1 MCGKKSRK
9 SDFNYP
15 KHLFPVKAEMIRRIL
30 LLLAFAISMT
40 LPAAAY
46 TVKGKVLDENS
57 DPMLQASVRVL
68 TPDSTL
74 VKGVLTDINGAYTIS
89 GLKAGNYI
97 VETSFVGY
105 DNSSRDIRITNTDLT
120 LQPVTM
126 QTGALMLAEATVVG
140 VRTPVKVMQD
150 TVEYNADAYRTQ
162 PNAVVEDLLKRL
174 PGVEVDS
181 EGKITANGKSVTKI
195 LIDGKEFFADDP
207 TVASRNL
214 PVEMVDKLQVVDR
227 KSDLARITGV
237 DDGEEETV
245 INLTVKKGMNNGWFG
260 NAEAG
265 YGTDNRYK
273 GNFIV
278 NRFWN
283 GNQLTLLGN
292 FNNVNEL
299 GFNDGMSGRFRRFG
313 GDNGITK
320 SQALGLNFNIGKDEI
335 FRVGGNLMYSH
346 TDRDTRTSSAR
357 TYIFP
362 DSSSYYDTDKS
373 ARDRGHTVRAD
384 FRVQWNPDS
393 FNTFEFR
400 PNFSY
405 SRNDSWSLSDALT
418 RNGALAEVT
427 RSRNEQSSLG
437 DNYEFRGQLIY
448 NHKVRSKPGRSISF
462 FADYSLSDT
471 REKTDNYSWNKFFL
485 LGDSIDIM
493 DQWSDNHTWSNNISA
508 RVSWTEPLGN
518 VRNGNF
524 LTVAY
529 RFQYRWN
536 NADKLTYDHPVLWP
550 DGFAGEPLI
559 GEDLILNEDL
569 TNRFRNDYMSQD
581 IRAGFKHVS
590 KTGSIDVGLS
600 LVPQS
605 SKSIYLYSDGEVNH
619 DKSIPV
625 RNVLNV
631 APYLRYRYKMGKSR
645 SLNVDYM
652 GRSSQPTMAQLQPVA
667 DMSDPLR
674 IVVGNPDLNPSFS
687 HNVRLRFQDFNAE
700 AQRSIMTMVDGQLV
714 QNSIVSKTTYN
725 DLTGGQTTTYEN
737 VGGVWNIRGMN
748 MLSMPLR
755 NRQFMFSNFLMVN
768 YATAVSFNNGERNRS
783 GSLMLREQPG
793 LSWRPD
799 NLELE
804 LRPFYSLQTVH
815 YSLPT
820 TAGRTVHSYGGNFR
834 GTYNAPFGL
843 SVGTDVEYSATSG
856 YSQGFDSKQWMWN
869 ATLSY
874 SFLRGQAMTVSLKA
888 YDLLQQKSNVQRTV
902 NANYSED
909 IRYNSLTRYFMVT
922 LAYKFNTFG
931 SGRQPESREDFRR
944 GPGGPGGPPP
954 GGRPM

>member
-1 MCGKKSRK
+1 
-9 SDFNYP
+9 
-15 KHLFPVKAEMIRRIL
+15 MIRKVL
-30 LLLAFAISMT
+30 LLLILALSVTNVM
-40 LPAAAY
+40 AY
-46 TVKGKVLDENS
+46 SIKGKILDENS
-57 DPMLQASVRVL
+57 EPMMQASVRVL
-68 TPDSTL
+68 KPDSSL
-74 VKGVLTDINGAYTIS
+74 VKGVLTGENGTFVLS
-89 GLKAGNYI
+89 GLKSGNYI

-105 DNSSRDIRITNTDLT
+105 DNQCRDVRIAKTDVNLD
-120 LQPVTM
+120 PIIM
-126 QTGALMLAEATVVG
+126 QAGALMLREAEVVG

-181 EGKITANGKSVTKI
+181 EGKITANGKSVSKI
-195 LIDGKEFFADDP
+195 LVDGKEFFADDP

-214 PVEMVDKLQVVDR
+214 PVNMVDKLQVVDR

-265 YGTDNRYK
+265 YGTDDRYK
-273 GNFIV
+273 ANFIV

-313 GDNGITK
+313 GDNGITT
-320 SQALGLNFNIGKDEI
+320 SQSVGMNFNIGHEEI

-362 DSSSYYDTDKS
+362 DSSSYFDSEKYSRDK
-373 ARDRGHTVRAD
+373 GHNVRAY
-384 FRVQWNPDS
+384 FRIQWNPDS
-393 FNTFEFR
+393 MNTFEFR
-400 PNFSY
+400 PRFNFSH
-405 SRNDSWSLSDALT
+405 NDSWSNSGSLT
-418 RNGALAEVT
+418 RNGLLENVT
-427 RSRNEQSSLG
+427 QSRNEQQSLG
-437 DNYEFRGQLIY
+437 KSYEFGGRLIY
-448 NHKVRSKPGRSISF
+448 NHKFRSRPGRSFSVFANYSF
-462 FADYSLSDT
+462 SDT
-471 REKTDNYSWNKFFL
+471 REKSDNYSWNKFFL

-493 DQWSDNHTWSNNISA
+493 DQWTDNHTWNNNISA

-524 LTVAY
+524 LTFAY

-536 NADKLTYDHPVLWP
+536 NADKLTYDHAVDWP
-550 DGFAGEPLI
+550 DGFGGDPVIDPELRFNA
-559 GEDLILNEDL
+559 DLSNQ
-569 TNRFRNDYMSQD
+569 FRNDYMSQD
-581 IRAGFKHVS
+581 IRMGFKHVS
-590 KTGSIDVGLS
+590 KSSSVDVGLS
-600 LVPQS
+600 LVPQT
-605 SKSIYLYSDGEVNH
+605 SKSKNLLNDA
-619 DKSIPV
+619 KSIPS
-625 RNVLNV
+625 RNVFNF

-645 SLNVDYM
+645 SLNLDYM
-652 GRSSQPTMAQLQPVA
+652 GRSSQPSMTQLQPVA

-674 IVVGNPDLNPSFS
+674 IVIGNPDLKPSFS
-687 HNVRLRFQDFNAE
+687 HNVRFRFQDFNAD
-700 AQRSIMTMVDGQLV
+700 AQRSIMAMVDGTLN

-725 DLTGGQTTTYEN
+725 DQTGGQTTTYEN

-755 NRQFMFSNFLMVN
+755 NRQFMFNNFVMVN
-768 YATAVSFNNGERNRS
+768 YSTAVSFNNGERNRS
-783 GSLMLREQPG
+783 GSLFLREQPG
-793 LSWRPD
+793 ISWRPD
-799 NLELE
+799 NIELE
-804 LRPFYSLQTVH
+804 LRPFYSLQTVN

-820 TAGRTVHSYGGNFR
+820 TSGRTVHSYGGNFS

-843 SVGTDVEYSATSG
+843 SVGTDLEYSATSG
-856 YSQGFDSKQWMWN
+856 YSQGYDSKQWMWN

-874 SFLRGQAMTVSLKA
+874 SFLRGRAMTLSLKA
-888 YDLLQQKSNVQRTV
+888 YDLLQQKSNIRRNVT
-902 NANYSED
+902 ANYTD
-909 IRYNSLTRYFMVT
+909 DTRYNSLTRYFMLSVS
-922 LAYKFNTFG
+922 YKFNTFG
-931 SGRQPESREDFRR
+931 SGNQPKDRNRFQGGHD
-944 GPGGPGGPPP
+944 GPPGPPP
-954 GGRPM
+954 GHPGRRPF

>member
-1 MCGKKSRK
+1 
-9 SDFNYP
+9 
-15 KHLFPVKAEMIRRIL
+15 MIRRIL
-30 LLLAFAISMT
+30 LLLAIALSMT
-40 LPAAAY
+40 IPAAAY

-74 VKGVLTDINGAYTIS
+74 VKGVLTDINGAYSIS

-105 DNSSRDIRITNTDLT
+105 DNSSRNIRITNTDIT

-126 QTGALMLAEATVVG
+126 QTGALMLGEATVVG

-384 FRVQWNPDS
+384 FRVQWQPDS

-462 FADYSLSDT
+462 FANYSLSDT

-714 QNSIVSKTTYN
+714 QNSIVSKTTYD

-755 NRQFMFSNFLMVN
+755 NRQFMFSNFLMAN

-874 SFLRGQAMTVSLKA
+874 SFLRGRAMTVSLKA

-922 LAYKFNTFG
+922 VAYKFNTFG
-931 SGRQPESREDFRR
+931 SGRQPESRNDFRH

>member
-1 MCGKKSRK
+1 
-9 SDFNYP
+9 
-15 KHLFPVKAEMIRRIL
+15 MIRRIL
-30 LLLAFAISMT
+30 LLLAIALSMT
-40 LPAAAY
+40 IPAAAY

-74 VKGVLTDINGAYTIS
+74 VKGVLTDINGAYSIS

-105 DNSSRDIRITNTDLT
+105 DNSSRNIRITNTDIT

-126 QTGALMLAEATVVG
+126 QTGALMLGEATVVG

-265 YGTDNRYK
+265 YGTDDRYK

-384 FRVQWNPDS
+384 FRVQWQPDS

-462 FADYSLSDT
+462 FANYSLSDT

-714 QNSIVSKTTYN
+714 QNSIVSKTTYD

-755 NRQFMFSNFLMVN
+755 NRQFMFSNFLMAN

-874 SFLRGQAMTVSLKA
+874 SFLRGRAMTVSLKA

-922 LAYKFNTFG
+922 VAYKFNTFG
-931 SGRQPESREDFRR
+931 SGRQPESRNDFRH

>member
-1 MCGKKSRK
+1 
-9 SDFNYP
+9 
-15 KHLFPVKAEMIRRIL
+15 
-30 LLLAFAISMT
+30 
-40 LPAAAY
+40 
-46 TVKGKVLDENS
+46 
-57 DPMLQASVRVL
+57 
-68 TPDSTL
+68 
-74 VKGVLTDINGAYTIS
+74 
-89 GLKAGNYI
+89 
-97 VETSFVGY
+97 
-105 DNSSRDIRITNTDLT
+105 
-120 LQPVTM
+120 
-126 QTGALMLAEATVVG
+126 
-140 VRTPVKVMQD
+140 
-150 TVEYNADAYRTQ
+150 
-162 PNAVVEDLLKRL
+162 
-174 PGVEVDS
+174 
-181 EGKITANGKSVTKI
+181 
-195 LIDGKEFFADDP
+195 
-207 TVASRNL
+207 
-214 PVEMVDKLQVVDR
+214 
-227 KSDLARITGV
+227 
-237 DDGEEETV
+237 
-245 INLTVKKGMNNGWFG
+245 
-260 NAEAG
+260 
-265 YGTDNRYK
+265 
-273 GNFIV
+273 
-278 NRFWN
+278 
-283 GNQLTLLGN
+283 
-292 FNNVNEL
+292 
-299 GFNDGMSGRFRRFG
+299 
-313 GDNGITK
+313 
-320 SQALGLNFNIGKDEI
+320 
-335 FRVGGNLMYSH
+335 
-346 TDRDTRTSSAR
+346 
-357 TYIFP
+357 
-362 DSSSYYDTDKS
+362 
-373 ARDRGHTVRAD
+373 
-384 FRVQWNPDS
+384 
-393 FNTFEFR
+393 
-400 PNFSY
+400 
-405 SRNDSWSLSDALT
+405 
-418 RNGALAEVT
+418 
-427 RSRNEQSSLG
+427 
-437 DNYEFRGQLIY
+437 
-448 NHKVRSKPGRSISF
+448 
-462 FADYSLSDT
+462 
-471 REKTDNYSWNKFFL
+471 
-485 LGDSIDIM
+485 
-493 DQWSDNHTWSNNISA
+493 SDNHTWSNNISA

-714 QNSIVSKTTYN
+714 QNSIVSKTTYD

-755 NRQFMFSNFLMVN
+755 NRQFMFSNFLMAN

-874 SFLRGQAMTVSLKA
+874 SFLRGRAMTVSLKA

-909 IRYNSLTRYFMVT
+909 IRYNSLTRYFM
-922 LAYKFNTFG
+922 
-931 SGRQPESREDFRR
+931 
-944 GPGGPGGPPP
+944 
-954 GGRPM
+954 

>member
-1 MCGKKSRK
+1 
-9 SDFNYP
+9 
-15 KHLFPVKAEMIRRIL
+15 MIRKVL
-30 LLLAFAISMT
+30 LLLALAVSVAHAMAFSI
-40 LPAAAY
+40 
-46 TVKGKVLDENS
+46 KGKVLDENS
-57 DPMLQASVRVL
+57 DPMMQASVRVL

-74 VKGVLTDINGAYTIS
+74 VKGVLTNENGAFTVS
-89 GLKAGNYI
+89 GLKAGSYV

-105 DNSSRDIRITNTDLT
+105 DNHSQNVKITSSDVT
-120 LQPVTM
+120 LKPISM
-126 QTGALMLAEATVVG
+126 QAGALMLGEAQVVG

-214 PVEMVDKLQVVDR
+214 PVDMVDKLQVVDR

-260 NAEAG
+260 NIEGG

-273 GNFIV
+273 GNFVV

-313 GDNGITK
+313 GDNGITT
-320 SQALGLNFNIGKDEI
+320 SQALGLNFNVGKDEI
-335 FRVGGNLMYSH
+335 FRVGGNIMYSH

-362 DSSSYYDTDKS
+362 DSNSYYDSDKS
-373 ARDRGHTVRAD
+373 ARDKGHTVRAD
-384 FRVQWNPDS
+384 FRVQWSPDS

-405 SRNDSWSLSDALT
+405 SKNDSWSLSEALT
-418 RNGALAEVT
+418 RSGALADVT
-427 RSRNEQSSLG
+427 QSRNEQTSLG
-437 DNYEFRGQLIY
+437 SNYEFRGQLIY
-448 NHKVRSKPGRSISF
+448 NHKFRSKPGRSVSL
-462 FADYSLSDT
+462 FANYSLSDT

-493 DQWSDNHTWSNNISA
+493 DQWADNHTWSNNISA
-508 RVSWTEPLGN
+508 RLSWTEPLGN
-518 VRNGNF
+518 VKNGNF

-550 DGFAGEPLI
+550 DGFTGEPLI
-559 GEDLILNEDL
+559 GSDLILNEDL

-590 KTGSIDVGLS
+590 KSGSIDVGVS

-605 SKSIYLYSDGEVNH
+605 SKSIYLYSNGDVNNE
-619 DKSIPV
+619 KSIPA

-645 SLNVDYM
+645 SFNVDYM

-674 IVVGNPDLNPSFS
+674 IVIGNPDLKPSFS

-748 MLSMPLR
+748 MLSMPLP
-755 NRQFMFSNFLMVN
+755 NRQFMFNNFFMAN
-768 YATAVSFNNGERNRS
+768 YSTAVSFNNGERNRS

-820 TAGRTVHSYGGNFR
+820 TAGRTVHSYGGSFR

-843 SVGTDVEYSATSG
+843 SLSSDVEYSATSG
-856 YSQGFDSKQWMWN
+856 YSQGYDSKQWMWN

-874 SFLRGQAMTVSLKA
+874 SFLRGRAMTVSLKA
-888 YDLLQQKSNVQRTV
+888 YDLLQQKSNIRRNVT
-902 NANYSED
+902 ANYSED
-909 IRYNSLTRYFMVT
+909 VRYNSLTRYFMVT

-931 SGRQPESREDFRR
+931 SGKQPQSRDDYRH

-954 GGRPM
+954 GGGRPF

>member
-1 MCGKKSRK
+1 
-9 SDFNYP
+9 
-15 KHLFPVKAEMIRRIL
+15 
-30 LLLAFAISMT
+30 
-40 LPAAAY
+40 
-46 TVKGKVLDENS
+46 
-57 DPMLQASVRVL
+57 
-68 TPDSTL
+68 
-74 VKGVLTDINGAYTIS
+74 
-89 GLKAGNYI
+89 
-97 VETSFVGY
+97 
-105 DNSSRDIRITNTDLT
+105 
-120 LQPVTM
+120 
-126 QTGALMLAEATVVG
+126 
-140 VRTPVKVMQD
+140 
-150 TVEYNADAYRTQ
+150 
-162 PNAVVEDLLKRL
+162 
-174 PGVEVDS
+174 
-181 EGKITANGKSVTKI
+181 
-195 LIDGKEFFADDP
+195 
-207 TVASRNL
+207 
-214 PVEMVDKLQVVDR
+214 
-227 KSDLARITGV
+227 ITGV

-265 YGTDNRYK
+265 YGTDDRYK

-373 ARDRGHTVRAD
+373 ARDRGHNVRAD
-384 FRVQWNPDS
+384 FRVQWQPDS

-462 FADYSLSDT
+462 FANYSLSDT

-493 DQWSDNHTWSNNISA
+493 DQWSENHTWSNNISA

-559 GEDLILNEDL
+559 SEDLILNEDL

-714 QNSIVSKTTYN
+714 QNSIVSKTTYD

-755 NRQFMFSNFLMVN
+755 NRQFMFSNFLMAN

-874 SFLRGQAMTVSLKA
+874 SFLRGRAMTVSLKA

-922 LAYKFNTFG
+922 VAYKFNTFG
-931 SGRQPESREDFRR
+931 SGRQPESRNDFRH

>member
-1 MCGKKSRK
+1 
-9 SDFNYP
+9 
-15 KHLFPVKAEMIRRIL
+15 MIRRIL
-30 LLLAFAISMT
+30 LLLAIALSMT
-40 LPAAAY
+40 IPAAAY

-74 VKGVLTDINGAYTIS
+74 VKGVLTDINGAYSIS

-105 DNSSRDIRITNTDLT
+105 DNSSRNIRITNTDIT

-126 QTGALMLAEATVVG
+126 QTGALMLGEATVVG

-265 YGTDNRYK
+265 YGTDDRYK

-320 SQALGLNFNIGKDEI
+320 SQALGLNFNIGKEEI

-373 ARDRGHTVRAD
+373 ARDRGHNVRAD
-384 FRVQWNPDS
+384 FRVQWQPDS

-462 FADYSLSDT
+462 FANYSLSDT

-714 QNSIVSKTTYN
+714 QNSIVSKTTYD

-755 NRQFMFSNFLMVN
+755 NRQFMFSNFLMAN

-874 SFLRGQAMTVSLKA
+874 SFLRGRAMTVSLKA

-922 LAYKFNTFG
+922 VAYKFNTFG
-931 SGRQPESREDFRR
+931 SGRQPESRNDFRH

>member
-1 MCGKKSRK
+1 
-9 SDFNYP
+9 
-15 KHLFPVKAEMIRRIL
+15 MIRKVL
-30 LLLAFAISMT
+30 LLLALAVSVAHAMAFSI
-40 LPAAAY
+40 
-46 TVKGKVLDENS
+46 KGKVLDENS
-57 DPMLQASVRVL
+57 DPMMQASVRVL

-74 VKGVLTDINGAYTIS
+74 VKGVLTNENGAFTVS
-89 GLKAGNYI
+89 GLKAGSYV

-105 DNSSRDIRITNTDLT
+105 DNHSQNVKITSSDVT
-120 LQPVTM
+120 LKPISM
-126 QTGALMLAEATVVG
+126 QAGALMLGEAQVVG

-214 PVEMVDKLQVVDR
+214 PVDMVDKLQVVDR

-260 NAEAG
+260 NIEGG

-273 GNFIV
+273 GNFVV

-313 GDNGITK
+313 GDNGITT
-320 SQALGLNFNIGKDEI
+320 SQALGLNFNVGKDEI
-335 FRVGGNLMYSH
+335 FRVGGNIMYSH

-362 DSSSYYDTDKS
+362 DSNSYYDSDKS
-373 ARDRGHTVRAD
+373 ARDKGHTVRAD
-384 FRVQWNPDS
+384 FRVQWSPDS

-405 SRNDSWSLSDALT
+405 SKNDSWSLSEALT
-418 RNGALAEVT
+418 RSGALADVT
-427 RSRNEQSSLG
+427 QSRNEQTSLG
-437 DNYEFRGQLIY
+437 SNYEFRGQLIY
-448 NHKVRSKPGRSISF
+448 NHKFRSKPGRSVSL
-462 FADYSLSDT
+462 FANYSLSDT

-493 DQWSDNHTWSNNISA
+493 DQWADNHTWSNNISA
-508 RVSWTEPLGN
+508 RLSWTEPLGN
-518 VRNGNF
+518 VKNGNF

-550 DGFAGEPLI
+550 DGFTGEPLI
-559 GEDLILNEDL
+559 GSDLILNEDL

-590 KTGSIDVGLS
+590 KSGSIDVGVS

-605 SKSIYLYSDGEVNH
+605 SKSIYLYSNGDVNNE
-619 DKSIPV
+619 KSIPA

-645 SLNVDYM
+645 SFNVDYM

-674 IVVGNPDLNPSFS
+674 IVIGNPDLKPSFS

-714 QNSIVSKTTYN
+714 
-725 DLTGGQTTTYEN
+725 
-737 VGGVWNIRGMN
+737 
-748 MLSMPLR
+748 
-755 NRQFMFSNFLMVN
+755 
-768 YATAVSFNNGERNRS
+768 
-783 GSLMLREQPG
+783 
-793 LSWRPD
+793 
-799 NLELE
+799 
-804 LRPFYSLQTVH
+804 
-815 YSLPT
+815 
-820 TAGRTVHSYGGNFR
+820 
-834 GTYNAPFGL
+834 
-843 SVGTDVEYSATSG
+843 
-856 YSQGFDSKQWMWN
+856 
-869 ATLSY
+869 
-874 SFLRGQAMTVSLKA
+874 
-888 YDLLQQKSNVQRTV
+888 
-902 NANYSED
+902 
-909 IRYNSLTRYFMVT
+909 
-922 LAYKFNTFG
+922 
-931 SGRQPESREDFRR
+931 
-944 GPGGPGGPPP
+944 
-954 GGRPM
+954 

>member
-1 MCGKKSRK
+1 
-9 SDFNYP
+9 
-15 KHLFPVKAEMIRRIL
+15 MIRKVL
-30 LLLAFAISMT
+30 LLLALAVSVAHAMAFSI
-40 LPAAAY
+40 
-46 TVKGKVLDENS
+46 KGKVLDENS
-57 DPMLQASVRVL
+57 DPMMQASVRVL

-74 VKGVLTDINGAYTIS
+74 VKGVLTNENGAFTVS
-89 GLKAGNYI
+89 GLKAGSYV

-105 DNSSRDIRITNTDLT
+105 DNHSQNVKITSSDVT
-120 LQPVTM
+120 LKPISM
-126 QTGALMLAEATVVG
+126 QAGALMLGEAQVVG

-214 PVEMVDKLQVVDR
+214 PVDMVDKLQVVDR

-260 NAEAG
+260 NIEGG

-273 GNFIV
+273 GNFVV

-313 GDNGITK
+313 GDNGITT
-320 SQALGLNFNIGKDEI
+320 SQALGLNFNVGKDEI
-335 FRVGGNLMYSH
+335 FRVGGNIMYSH

-362 DSSSYYDTDKS
+362 DSNSYYDSDKS
-373 ARDRGHTVRAD
+373 ARDKGHTVRAD
-384 FRVQWNPDS
+384 FRVQWSPDS

-405 SRNDSWSLSDALT
+405 SKNDSWSLSEALT
-418 RNGALAEVT
+418 RSGALADVT
-427 RSRNEQSSLG
+427 QSRNEQTSLG
-437 DNYEFRGQLIY
+437 SNYEFRGQLIY
-448 NHKVRSKPGRSISF
+448 NHKFRSKPGRSVSL
-462 FADYSLSDT
+462 FANYSLSDT

-493 DQWSDNHTWSNNISA
+493 DQWADNHTWSNNISA
-508 RVSWTEPLGN
+508 RLSWTEPLGN
-518 VRNGNF
+518 VKNGNF

-550 DGFAGEPLI
+550 DGFTGEPLI
-559 GEDLILNEDL
+559 GSDLILNEDL

-590 KTGSIDVGLS
+590 KSGSIDVGVS

-605 SKSIYLYSDGEVNH
+605 SKSIYLYSNGDVNNE
-619 DKSIPV
+619 KSIPA

-645 SLNVDYM
+645 SFNVDYM

-674 IVVGNPDLNPSFS
+674 IVIGNPDLKPSFS

-748 MLSMPLR
+748 MLSMPLP
-755 NRQFMFSNFLMVN
+755 NRQFMFNNFFMAN
-768 YATAVSFNNGERNRS
+768 YSTAVSFNNGERNRS

-820 TAGRTVHSYGGNFR
+820 TAGRTVHSYGGSFR

-843 SVGTDVEYSATSG
+843 SLSSDVEYSATSG
-856 YSQGFDSKQWMWN
+856 YSQGYDSKQWMWN

-874 SFLRGQAMTVSLKA
+874 SFLRGRAMTVSLKA
-888 YDLLQQKSNVQRTV
+888 YDLLQQKSNIRRNVT
-902 NANYSED
+902 ANYSED
-909 IRYNSLTRYFMVT
+909 VRYNSLTRYFMVT

-931 SGRQPESREDFRR
+931 SGKQPQSR
-944 GPGGPGGPPP
+944 
-954 GGRPM
+954 